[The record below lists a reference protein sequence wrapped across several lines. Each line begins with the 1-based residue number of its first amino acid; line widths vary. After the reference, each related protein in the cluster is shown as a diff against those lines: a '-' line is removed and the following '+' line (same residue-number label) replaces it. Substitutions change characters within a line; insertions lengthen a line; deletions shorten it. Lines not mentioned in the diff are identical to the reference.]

1 MKAKILI
8 VDDDADIVTVLED
21 RLQASGYTTV
31 IARDGQQ
38 ALDQIEHEA
47 PNLILLDLDLP
58 KLTGIEVLKRLSQ
71 IKHVED
77 LPVIVMTAHG
87 SVNAA
92 VEAMKEGAY
101 DFLTKPLDKDHLLI
115 VIRKALER
123 DSLKRQV
130 AYLRSEVDGRYA
142 SIVGASETVRAVI
155 EAAQRAARS
164 DAGVLLL
171 GESGTGKELFARS
184 IHQWSHRHAM
194 PLIVINCVA
203 LTETLLENELFGHE
217 RGAFTGADRLQKGK
231 LEMAD
236 AGTVFLDEI
245 GDMSLPLQA
254 KLLRVLQDRE
264 FQRVGGTRTVSVNI
278 RIIAATNKDLR
289 QAVKAGQFREDL
301 YFRLN
306 VIRLSIPPLRERL
319 EDIPLLVHHY
329 LDLYTV
335 QHRTAAPELTA
346 AAMDAL
352 VAKAELDLPQ
362 SIVQAEIDR
371 LVQGAREDLKQ
382 RGVKDADKAPI
393 PEDLFR
399 PQAEQRVRMGLVV
412 AELVRANSLSATM
425 DQIKTHVEELAA
437 SYEKPEEV
445 VRWYFGDN
453 RRLSEVEAVVIE
465 NNVTDHIFKQ
475 AKVTD
480 KSLPFDEL
488 MGQ

>member
-236 AGTVFLDEI
+236 GGTVFLDEI

-306 VIRLSIPPLRERL
+306 VITLTLPPLRERPD
-319 EDIPLLVHHY
+319 DIPALANFFLERHARDAKRPGMSLNRAAMETLTPGLVTFANWTMSSPGRWCSVRPMRLNRTCWHSFR
-329 LDLYTV
+329 TMPASAGKTGQV
-335 QHRTAAPELTA
+335 SPISICPITSRWMRTAATSLRE
-346 AAMDAL
+346 
-352 VAKAELDLPQ
+352 
-362 SIVQAEIDR
+362 R
-371 LVQGAREDLKQ
+371 LKKPTGIRRAQPNICTCS
-382 RGVKDADKAPI
+382 API
-393 PEDLFR
+393 WP
-399 PQAEQRVRMGLVV
+399 V
-412 AELVRANSLSATM
+412 
-425 DQIKTHVEELAA
+425 
-437 SYEKPEEV
+437 
-445 VRWYFGDN
+445 
-453 RRLSEVEAVVIE
+453 
-465 NNVTDHIFKQ
+465 
-475 AKVTD
+475 
-480 KSLPFDEL
+480 
-488 MGQ
+488 

>member
-8 VDDDADIVTVLED
+8 VDDDPDIVTVLED
-21 RLQASGYTTV
+21 RLQASGYHPL

-38 ALDQIEHEA
+38 ALDQIEQDA
-47 PNLILLDLDLP
+47 PHLVLLDLDMP

-71 IKHVED
+71 VKQVED

-142 SIVGASETVRAVI
+142 NIIGQSTSVRSVV

-164 DAGVLLL
+164 DASVLLL

-194 PLIVINCVA
+194 PLVVINCVA

-217 RGAFTGADRLQKGK
+217 RGAFTGADRQQKGK

-236 AGTVFLDEI
+236 GGTVFLDEI
-245 GDMSLPLQA
+245 GDMPLPLQA

-264 FQRVGGTRTVSVNI
+264 FQRVGGTKTVSINI

-289 QAVKAGQFREDL
+289 QAVKTGQFREDL

-306 VIRLSIPPLRERL
+306 VITLTLPPLRERRS
-319 EDIPLLVHHY
+319 DIPALAQFFLERHAREAKRPAIALSPTSMDALTRHPWPGNIRELDNVIARAVVLSPTDMIEPDVIALAPEDAHLCGTSEEALPY
-329 LDLYTV
+329 LDLPY
-335 QHRTAAPELTA
+335 HES
-346 AAMDAL
+346 MDEHSRHIIAR
-352 VAKAELDLPQ
+352 AIEKAEGNQ
-362 SIVQAEIDR
+362 TRAAEYLKLQRTYLAR
-371 LVQGAREDLKQ
+371 LLKQ
-382 RGVKDADKAPI
+382 QRDRQEGKIESEPAP
-393 PEDLFR
+393 
-399 PQAEQRVRMGLVV
+399 
-412 AELVRANSLSATM
+412 
-425 DQIKTHVEELAA
+425 
-437 SYEKPEEV
+437 
-445 VRWYFGDN
+445 
-453 RRLSEVEAVVIE
+453 
-465 NNVTDHIFKQ
+465 
-475 AKVTD
+475 
-480 KSLPFDEL
+480 
-488 MGQ
+488 